1 MGIFRLFSRLWM
13 LCRPLPSKADSEYM
27 VDQWLR
33 EAFLEYKTIEA
44 PTGTWERL
52 RKGILE
58 RQMVHGHGMW
68 VLDEPM
74 HDPPETLPAG
84 LSGQEYLRALR
95 MYDSRRERFNYIAQ
109 SIMWGNLTPGFSA
122 LVNW

>member
-1 MGIFRLFSRLWM
+1 MGIFRLFYRL
-13 LCRPLPSKADSEYM
+13 CGPLPSRADSEYM
-27 VDQWLR
+27 VDRWLR

-58 RQMVHGHGMW
+58 RQMVHIHGMW
-68 VLDEPM
+68 VLDEPL
-74 HDPPETLPAG
+74 HDPPESLSTA
-84 LSGQEYLRALR
+84 LSGQEYIRALR